1 MRDVTFMNL
10 SPDSLILVCYLP
22 ATKDLDFARM
32 LGWYRIPL
40 KSAPKVIEVDYLA
53 FYQGNNF
60 GEQHRWHVEYIA
72 EYRGH
77 ELTTRGELLR
87 EESDHPRAKEEYY
100 KVQLG
105 ELQRLGTPIIA
116 DAWKRITFLYTTGNL
131 LNRALMMNDLVVH
144 NEERELLWKTLR
156 ERAENSLYNPPC
168 QPGSPGIDPALI
180 ELLLG
185 LNDMLPDVE
194 LEDY

>member
-1 MRDVTFMNL
+1 MI

-22 ATKDLDFARM
+22 ATKDLDIARM

-60 GEQHRWHVEYIA
+60 GEQHRWLVEYIA

-77 ELTTRGELLR
+77 ELTTRGDLLR

-105 ELQRLGTPIIA
+105 DLKRLENPIRA

-131 LNRALMMNDLVVH
+131 LNRASMMNELVVH
-144 NEERELLWKTLR
+144 NEEREMLWKTLR
-156 ERAENSLYNPPC
+156 ERAENSLYNLPC
-168 QPGSPGIDPALI
+168 QPESQDIDPALI

-185 LNDMLPDVE
+185 LNGMLPDVE

>member
-1 MRDVTFMNL
+1 MEL
-10 SPDSLILVCYLP
+10 SSDSLILVGYLP
-22 ATKDLDFARM
+22 STKDLDIARM

-60 GEQHRWHVEYIA
+60 GEQHRWQVEYFA

-87 EESDHPRAKEEYY
+87 DEREHPRAKEEYY

-105 ELQRLGTPIIA
+105 PLQRHANPIRA
-116 DAWKRITFLYTTGNL
+116 GAWKRITFLYTTGNL
-131 LNRALMMNDLVVH
+131 FNNASFLNDLVVRD
-144 NEERELLWKTLR
+144 EEREILWRSLR
-156 ERAENSLYNPPC
+156 ERAQNSVYSRIDDRQNP
-168 QPGSPGIDPALI
+168 SIDPALI
-180 ELLLG
+180 ELILG
-185 LNDMLPDVE
+185 LNGSLPEID
-194 LEDY
+194 LDDY